1 MYLQSLR
8 ITSTMPVRIGFKI
21 QCTDTNLYLFRPV
34 FGIIE
39 PKETFRIKVTRSPH
53 PKKRDKMIVCTTIVR
68 EQKESQLPS
77 LFLKKGL
84 PITELCVPL
93 TCH

>member
-1 MYLQSLR
+1 QIVDSGQNILAYYAPCAPNKALCLKFSAVKLAFNGQVGGDQSLR

-39 PKETFRIKVTRSPH
+39 P
-53 PKKRDKMIVCTTIVR
+53 
-68 EQKESQLPS
+68 
-77 LFLKKGL
+77 
-84 PITELCVPL
+84 
-93 TCH
+93 